1 MDKDNIS
8 DFELELENLINSTT
22 QLTFP
27 FLSGDKKKREI
38 LLEEKIHIDSEIDCI
53 SEKYQIEADKT
64 KSERE
69 KIWDNAM
76 STAENKFCTLSPSLR
91 MNSFFLQEFMHE
103 YAKNQVKWIKQTA
116 YAKQ

>member
-53 SEKYQIEADKT
+53 SEKYQIEADKI

-91 MNSFFLQEFMHE
+91 MNSFFFAGI
-103 YAKNQVKWIKQTA
+103 YARVCKKSGKMDKTNCI
-116 YAKQ
+116 